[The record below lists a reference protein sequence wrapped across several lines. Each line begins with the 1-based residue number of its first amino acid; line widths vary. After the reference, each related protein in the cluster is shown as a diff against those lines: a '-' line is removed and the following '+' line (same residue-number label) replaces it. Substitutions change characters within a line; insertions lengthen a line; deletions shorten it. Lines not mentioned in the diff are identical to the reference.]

1 MQHKLFATTKFIK
14 VTTETVSKEQLGNYI
29 DILAE
34 QVIFDADTK
43 LPLTKEEMNQIDWT
57 GSLSEQTRESW
68 FYVDV
73 YEISDTDPADAVAV
87 KVNNQYHIARAQ

>member
-1 MQHKLFATTKFIK
+1 M
-14 VTTETVSKEQLGNYI
+14 

-34 QVIFDADTK
+34 KVIFDADTK

-57 GSLSEQTRESW
+57 GSSSEQTRESW

-87 KVNNQYHIARAQ
+87 KVNSQYHIARAQ

>member
-1 MQHKLFATTKFIK
+1 
-14 VTTETVSKEQLGNYI
+14 
-29 DILAE
+29 
-34 QVIFDADTK
+34 
-43 LPLTKEEMNQIDWT
+43 MNQIDWT
-57 GSLSEQTRESW
+57 GSSSEQTRESW

>member
-1 MQHKLFATTKFIK
+1 M
-14 VTTETVSKEQLGNYI
+14 

-34 QVIFDADTK
+34 KVIFDADTK
-43 LPLTKEEMNQIDWT
+43 LPLTKEEMNHIDWT
-57 GSLSEQTRESW
+57 GSSSEQTRESW

>member
-1 MQHKLFATTKFIK
+1 M
-14 VTTETVSKEQLGNYI
+14 

-34 QVIFDADTK
+34 KVIFDADTK

-57 GSLSEQTRESW
+57 GNSSEQTRESW

>member
-1 MQHKLFATTKFIK
+1 M
-14 VTTETVSKEQLGNYI
+14 

-34 QVIFDADTK
+34 KVIFDTDTK

-57 GSLSEQTRESW
+57 GSSSEQTRESW

>member
-1 MQHKLFATTKFIK
+1 M
-14 VTTETVSKEQLGNYI
+14 

-34 QVIFDADTK
+34 KVIFDADTK

-57 GSLSEQTRESW
+57 GSSSEQTRESW

>member
-1 MQHKLFATTKFIK
+1 MRKKI
-14 VTTETVSKEQLGNYI
+14 
-29 DILAE
+29 
-34 QVIFDADTK
+34 IFDADTK
-43 LPLTKEEMNQIDWT
+43 LPLTKMEMNQIDWT
-57 GSLSEQTRESW
+57 GSSSEQTRESW

>member
-1 MQHKLFATTKFIK
+1 M
-14 VTTETVSKEQLGNYI
+14 

-34 QVIFDADTK
+34 RVIFDADTK

-57 GSLSEQTRESW
+57 GSSSEQTRESW

>member
-1 MQHKLFATTKFIK
+1 MLEK
-14 VTTETVSKEQLGNYI
+14 
-29 DILAE
+29 
-34 QVIFDADTK
+34 VIFDADTK

-57 GSLSEQTRESW
+57 GSSSEQTRESW

-73 YEISDTDPADAVAV
+73 YEISDTNPADAVAV

>member
-1 MQHKLFATTKFIK
+1 MRKK
-14 VTTETVSKEQLGNYI
+14 
-29 DILAE
+29 
-34 QVIFDADTK
+34 VIFDADTK

-57 GSLSEQTRESW
+57 GSSSEQTRESW

-87 KVNNQYHIARAQ
+87 K